1 MFPTWWRRQ
10 TRRSTVPAAMRI
22 SSMSLQTGARWAR
35 RTARRRR
42 TSSDGLDLDA
52 YTIGPLVGRG
62 GMGEVYQA
70 THRLLQ
76 RPVAIKVVRPE
87 ALLGTDDDEI
97 FLTLRRFQ
105 REARATASLHSPH
118 AVELYDFGMTA
129 SGALYIVME
138 LLVGMDLEQLV
149 DRFGPVQAE
158 RAIHFLQ
165 QALSALDEMH
175 GLGLVHRDIKPANL
189 HVSQSAP
196 CPDFLKITDLG
207 LVKPRS
213 GATLEHVAMHASGR
227 IVGTP
232 AYIAP
237 EIVTGA
243 AGDERTDIYSLGCV
257 AYWLLT
263 GRTVFEA
270 ETVPL
275 MLRRHVD
282 DGPVPPSQRTETPIP
297 PKLERLVLA
306 CLEKDPSRR
315 PQSVQ
320 DLSHQLALC
329 EPARPWTPERA
340 MQWWRVHV
348 PEPRAAAT
356 S

>member
-1 MFPTWWRRQ
+1 
-10 TRRSTVPAAMRI
+10 
-22 SSMSLQTGARWAR
+22 MSLQTGARWAR
-35 RTARRRR
+35 RTARRGR
-42 TSSDGLDLDA
+42 TSCDGLDLDA
-52 YTIGPLVGRG
+52 YCIGPLVGRG

-87 ALLGTDDDEI
+87 ALIGTEDDEI
-97 FLTLRRFQ
+97 LLTLRRFQ

-118 AVELYDFGMTA
+118 TVELYDFGMTV

-149 DRFGPVQAE
+149 DRFGPVPAE
-158 RAIHFLQ
+158 RAVHFLQ
-165 QALSALDEMH
+165 QTLSALGEMH

-189 HVSQSAP
+189 HISQSAP

-207 LVKPRS
+207 LVKPPR

-237 EIVTGA
+237 EVIMGA
-243 AGDERTDIYSLGCV
+243 PGDERTDIYSLGCV

-263 GRTVFEA
+263 GRTVFDA
-270 ETVPL
+270 KTAPL
-275 MLRRHVD
+275 MLHSHVD
-282 DGPVPPSQRTETPIP
+282 EAPVPPSQRTETPVP
-297 PKLERLVLA
+297 PALERVMLA
-306 CLEKDPSRR
+306 CLEKDPRRR

-320 DLSHQLALC
+320 ELSHQLELC
-329 EPARPWTPERA
+329 DLGQPWTPERA
-340 MQWWRVHV
+340 MQWWGVHV
-348 PEPRAAAT
+348 PARRTAFAV
-356 S
+356 